1 MMIVNA
7 PVNVSAPAN
16 EKAQKTNS
24 IVPIIENIPPRFS
37 RRGTSATTPSA
48 PCGNMA
54 ISNPSM
60 KASSPCLML
69 SPCMMTPRNK
79 ASTQALNING
89 MTGFL
94 RIAPHSTITGGNTNL
109 IVLLNK
115 FWDTHAAAL
124 ITEVR
129 ASKSYRLLLP
139 IQRFGYNISNH
150 LRSLGIYFDSIIM
163 VDPLHFPSLSSLHSF
178 LSLPPDNS
186 YVRMRRLVLLEHVS
200 NLFRAIPFMTIDDD
214 YPIFLIVPEL
224 LDFDKER
231 NHEQSAAFLSQL
243 FFKDRKM
250 DYATYLA
257 FLEHFG
263 RNEETFQKILTN
275 KELLKTLLNNFNN
288 IEKEVWV
295 YDTDLK
301 SFTTREVDLLDY
313 DLPSAI
319 ATLLGKVEGAIYAQ
333 RSTQLSATLLGI
345 DPVIYSNHMF
355 LHEWTTE
362 QLVKDYGKL
371 NPLSSEEQAIT
382 MGLSAAEV
390 KFLTA
395 LSDLELKKIRE
406 RGQLESL
413 RHELRISRHD
423 LQGKTPDQMQDAAN
437 NFSKHLIN
445 VVEEY
450 GKSHE
455 SAIKNS
461 KKKKISSGLIF
472 AGTATLGIASLAM
485 PQLTLLSAAAT
496 GIGLAFGGK
505 SLADIFSEHKAHKNE
520 IQILEKTPVS
530 LLYGAYKK
538 K

>member
-1 MMIVNA
+1 
-7 PVNVSAPAN
+7 
-16 EKAQKTNS
+16 
-24 IVPIIENIPPRFS
+24 
-37 RRGTSATTPSA
+37 
-48 PCGNMA
+48 
-54 ISNPSM
+54 
-60 KASSPCLML
+60 
-69 SPCMMTPRNK
+69 
-79 ASTQALNING
+79 
-89 MTGFL
+89 
-94 RIAPHSTITGGNTNL
+94 
-109 IVLLNK
+109 
-115 FWDTHAAAL
+115 
-124 ITEVR
+124 
-129 ASKSYRLLLP
+129 
-139 IQRFGYNISNH
+139 
-150 LRSLGIYFDSIIM
+150 
-163 VDPLHFPSLSSLHSF
+163 
-178 LSLPPDNS
+178 
-186 YVRMRRLVLLEHVS
+186 
-200 NLFRAIPFMTIDDD
+200 
-214 YPIFLIVPEL
+214 
-224 LDFDKER
+224 
-231 NHEQSAAFLSQL
+231 
-243 FFKDRKM
+243 
-250 DYATYLA
+250 
-257 FLEHFG
+257 
-263 RNEETFQKILTN
+263 
-275 KELLKTLLNNFNN
+275 
-288 IEKEVWV
+288 
-295 YDTDLK
+295 DLK

-461 KKKKISSGLIF
+461 KK
-472 AGTATLGIASLAM
+472 
-485 PQLTLLSAAAT
+485 
-496 GIGLAFGGK
+496 
-505 SLADIFSEHKAHKNE
+505 
-520 IQILEKTPVS
+520 
-530 LLYGAYKK
+530 
-538 K
+538 

>member
-1 MMIVNA
+1 MSSITKSIQNEYVLLMENA
-7 PVNVSAPAN
+7 FS
-16 EKAQKTNS
+16 EKYKYAFRNLELK
-24 IVPIIENIPPRFS
+24 ELRRF
-37 RRGTSATTPSA
+37 
-48 PCGNMA
+48 
-54 ISNPSM
+54 IL
-60 KASSPCLML
+60 KELISSPELDNQL
-69 SPCMMTPRNK
+69 
-79 ASTQALNING
+79 
-89 MTGFL
+89 
-94 RIAPHSTITGGNTNL
+94 TNL
-109 IVLLNK
+109 MVLLNK

-150 LRSLGIYFDSIIM
+150 LRSLAIYFDSIIM
-163 VDPLHFPSLSSLHSF
+163 VDPLHFPSISSLHSF

-186 YVRMRRLVLLEHVS
+186 YVRMRRLVLLEHIS

-224 LDFDKER
+224 LD
-231 NHEQSAAFLSQL
+231 
-243 FFKDRKM
+243 
-250 DYATYLA
+250 
-257 FLEHFG
+257 
-263 RNEETFQKILTN
+263 
-275 KELLKTLLNNFNN
+275 
-288 IEKEVWV
+288 
-295 YDTDLK
+295 
-301 SFTTREVDLLDY
+301 
-313 DLPSAI
+313 
-319 ATLLGKVEGAIYAQ
+319 
-333 RSTQLSATLLGI
+333 
-345 DPVIYSNHMF
+345 

-461 KKKKISSGLIF
+461 KKKKVSSGLIF

-520 IQILEKTPVS
+520 IQMLEKTPVS

>member
-1 MMIVNA
+1 MSSITKSIQNEYVLLMENA
-7 PVNVSAPAN
+7 FS
-16 EKAQKTNS
+16 EKYKYAFRNLELK
-24 IVPIIENIPPRFS
+24 ELRRF
-37 RRGTSATTPSA
+37 
-48 PCGNMA
+48 
-54 ISNPSM
+54 IL
-60 KASSPCLML
+60 KELISSPELDNQL
-69 SPCMMTPRNK
+69 
-79 ASTQALNING
+79 
-89 MTGFL
+89 
-94 RIAPHSTITGGNTNL
+94 TNL

-200 NLFRAIPFMTIDDD
+200 NLFRAIQFMTIDDD

-263 RNEETFQKILTN
+263 RNEETFQKILIN

-423 LQGKTPDQMQDAAN
+423 LQGKTPDQMQDAAD

>member
-1 MMIVNA
+1 MSSITKSIQNEYVLLMENA
-7 PVNVSAPAN
+7 FS
-16 EKAQKTNS
+16 EKYKYVFRNL
-24 IVPIIENIPPRFS
+24 ELKELRRF
-37 RRGTSATTPSA
+37 
-48 PCGNMA
+48 
-54 ISNPSM
+54 IL
-60 KASSPCLML
+60 KELISSPELDNQL
-69 SPCMMTPRNK
+69 
-79 ASTQALNING
+79 
-89 MTGFL
+89 
-94 RIAPHSTITGGNTNL
+94 TNL

-139 IQRFGYNISNH
+139 IQRFGYNTSNH

-250 DYATYLA
+250 DYATY
-257 FLEHFG
+257 
-263 RNEETFQKILTN
+263 
-275 KELLKTLLNNFNN
+275 
-288 IEKEVWV
+288 
-295 YDTDLK
+295 Y
-301 SFTTREVDLLDY
+301 
-313 DLPSAI
+313 
-319 ATLLGKVEGAIYAQ
+319 
-333 RSTQLSATLLGI
+333 
-345 DPVIYSNHMF
+345 
-355 LHEWTTE
+355 
-362 QLVKDYGKL
+362 
-371 NPLSSEEQAIT
+371 
-382 MGLSAAEV
+382 
-390 KFLTA
+390 
-395 LSDLELKKIRE
+395 
-406 RGQLESL
+406 
-413 RHELRISRHD
+413 
-423 LQGKTPDQMQDAAN
+423 
-437 NFSKHLIN
+437 
-445 VVEEY
+445 
-450 GKSHE
+450 E

-520 IQILEKTPVS
+520 IQMLEKTPVS

>member
-1 MMIVNA
+1 MMSSITKSIQNEYVLLMENA
-7 PVNVSAPAN
+7 FS
-16 EKAQKTNS
+16 EKYKYAFRNLELK
-24 IVPIIENIPPRFS
+24 ELRRF
-37 RRGTSATTPSA
+37 
-48 PCGNMA
+48 
-54 ISNPSM
+54 IL
-60 KASSPCLML
+60 KELISSPELDNQL
-69 SPCMMTPRNK
+69 
-79 ASTQALNING
+79 
-89 MTGFL
+89 
-94 RIAPHSTITGGNTNL
+94 TNL

-163 VDPLHFPSLSSLHSF
+163 DDPLHFPSLSSLHSF

-186 YVRMRRLVLLEHVS
+186 YVRMRRLVLLEHVF

-263 RNEETFQKILTN
+263 RNEEKFQKILIN

-319 ATLLGKVEGAIYAQ
+319 GTLLGKVEGAIYAQ

-423 LQGKTPDQMQDAAN
+423 LQGKTPDQMQDAAD

-485 PQLTLLSAAAT
+485 PQLTLLSAA
-496 GIGLAFGGK
+496 
-505 SLADIFSEHKAHKNE
+505 FSEHKAHKNE
-520 IQILEKTPVS
+520 IQMLEKTPVS

>member
-1 MMIVNA
+1 MSSITKSIQKEYVLLMENA
-7 PVNVSAPAN
+7 FSEKYKSAFRN
-16 EKAQKTNS
+16 LELKELRRFILKE
-24 IVPIIENIPPRFS
+24 II
-37 RRGTSATTPSA
+37 
-48 PCGNMA
+48 
-54 ISNPSM
+54 
-60 KASSPCLML
+60 SSPELDNQL
-69 SPCMMTPRNK
+69 
-79 ASTQALNING
+79 
-89 MTGFL
+89 
-94 RIAPHSTITGGNTNL
+94 TNL

-124 ITEVR
+124 ITEIR

-150 LRSLGIYFDSIIM
+150 LRSLGIYFDSILM
-163 VDPLHFPSLSSLHSF
+163 VDPLHFPSLGSLHSF

-243 FFKDRKM
+243 FFKDREM

-263 RNEETFQKILTN
+263 RNEQTFQKILTN
-275 KELLKTLLNNFNN
+275 KELLKKLLDNFNN

-313 DLPSAI
+313 DLPSAIATLLGSAI

-413 RHELRISRHD
+413 RHELRISRHY
-423 LQGKTPDQMQDAAN
+423 LQGKAPDQIQDAAD

-450 GKSHE
+450 GKLHE
-455 SAIKNS
+455 TAIKNS

>member
-1 MMIVNA
+1 MMSSITKSIQNEYVLLMENA
-7 PVNVSAPAN
+7 FS
-16 EKAQKTNS
+16 EKYKYAFRNLELK
-24 IVPIIENIPPRFS
+24 ELRRF
-37 RRGTSATTPSA
+37 
-48 PCGNMA
+48 
-54 ISNPSM
+54 IL
-60 KASSPCLML
+60 KELISSPELDNQL
-69 SPCMMTPRNK
+69 
-79 ASTQALNING
+79 
-89 MTGFL
+89 
-94 RIAPHSTITGGNTNL
+94 TNL

-200 NLFRAIPFMTIDDD
+200 NLFRAIQFMTIDDD

-301 SFTTREVDLLDY
+301 SFTTREVDFLDY

>member
-1 MMIVNA
+1 M
-7 PVNVSAPAN
+7 
-16 EKAQKTNS
+16 
-24 IVPIIENIPPRFS
+24 
-37 RRGTSATTPSA
+37 
-48 PCGNMA
+48 
-54 ISNPSM
+54 
-60 KASSPCLML
+60 
-69 SPCMMTPRNK
+69 
-79 ASTQALNING
+79 
-89 MTGFL
+89 
-94 RIAPHSTITGGNTNL
+94 
-109 IVLLNK
+109 
-115 FWDTHAAAL
+115 
-124 ITEVR
+124 
-129 ASKSYRLLLP
+129 
-139 IQRFGYNISNH
+139 
-150 LRSLGIYFDSIIM
+150 
-163 VDPLHFPSLSSLHSF
+163 
-178 LSLPPDNS
+178 
-186 YVRMRRLVLLEHVS
+186 
-200 NLFRAIPFMTIDDD
+200 
-214 YPIFLIVPEL
+214 
-224 LDFDKER
+224 
-231 NHEQSAAFLSQL
+231 
-243 FFKDRKM
+243 
-250 DYATYLA
+250 
-257 FLEHFG
+257 
-263 RNEETFQKILTN
+263 
-275 KELLKTLLNNFNN
+275 LNNFNN

-461 KKKKISSGLIF
+461 KKKKDLIWINFCRNSHVRYSFTCHAAIDITFSSSNGNWPGLWR
-472 AGTATLGIASLAM
+472 
-485 PQLTLLSAAAT
+485 
-496 GIGLAFGGK
+496 
-505 SLADIFSEHKAHKNE
+505 
-520 IQILEKTPVS
+520 
-530 LLYGAYKK
+530 
-538 K
+538 

>member
-1 MMIVNA
+1 
-7 PVNVSAPAN
+7 
-16 EKAQKTNS
+16 
-24 IVPIIENIPPRFS
+24 
-37 RRGTSATTPSA
+37 
-48 PCGNMA
+48 
-54 ISNPSM
+54 
-60 KASSPCLML
+60 
-69 SPCMMTPRNK
+69 
-79 ASTQALNING
+79 
-89 MTGFL
+89 
-94 RIAPHSTITGGNTNL
+94 
-109 IVLLNK
+109 
-115 FWDTHAAAL
+115 
-124 ITEVR
+124 
-129 ASKSYRLLLP
+129 
-139 IQRFGYNISNH
+139 
-150 LRSLGIYFDSIIM
+150 M

-319 ATLLGKVEGAIYAQ
+319 AT
-333 RSTQLSATLLGI
+333 
-345 DPVIYSNHMF
+345 
-355 LHEWTTE
+355 
-362 QLVKDYGKL
+362 
-371 NPLSSEEQAIT
+371 SSEEQAIT

-423 LQGKTPDQMQDAAN
+423 LQGKIPDQMQDAAN

-461 KKKKISSGLIF
+461 KKKKLSSGLIF

-520 IQILEKTPVS
+520 IQMLEKTPVS